1 MEVPTTPT
9 GPDLSLTYEEYLAMT
24 GSQQQA
30 YYNTF
35 ESVRAFVEWF
45 DAAKAEYKKQN
56 QAIEVTGSSINLED
70 YINKNP

>member
-1 MEVPTTPT
+1 MP
-9 GPDLSLTYEEYLAMT
+9 LAMT

-30 YYNTF
+30 YYDSF
-35 ESVRAFVEWF
+35 KSLRAFVDWF